1 VVRLPV
7 LVFPPALPS
16 LPSGGGGVFFFW
28 LSSWRLGSLPYRAA
42 SWVAAVGFPL
52 QKEFVMFIEVDAEY
66 LKLLKLTLAKDS
78 KGLFEALQALP
89 PKDPKVPA
97 VLDMI
102 KHVTGVEFE
111 TVE

>member
-1 VVRLPV
+1 MVRLPV
-7 LVFPPALPS
+7 LAFPPALPS
-16 LPSGGGGVFFFW
+16 LPSGGGGLFFW
-28 LSSWRLGSLPYRAA
+28 LSSWRLGSLPCRAA
-42 SWVAAVGFPL
+42 SWVAAVGSPL

-97 VLDMI
+97 VLGMI